1 MTRQT
6 MLSVGF
12 LHFSMIKIIST
23 AGANPLSGLSDVR
36 SMLFFTACV
45 NGELSKIETP
55 MTQFLNTKLSMD
67 YTCISRLSIPQLSMN
82 RNVNLS
88 I

>member
-67 YTCISRLSIPQLSMN
+67 YTCISRLSPNYL
-82 RNVNLS
+82 
-88 I
+88 